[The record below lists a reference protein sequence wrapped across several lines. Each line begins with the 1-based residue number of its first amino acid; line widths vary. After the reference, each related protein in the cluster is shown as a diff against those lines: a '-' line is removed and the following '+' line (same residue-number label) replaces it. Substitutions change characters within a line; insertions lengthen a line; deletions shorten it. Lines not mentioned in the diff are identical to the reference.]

1 MNLPQLLGTP
11 FSWLYRLWCM
21 SLRREELGR
30 DVLSTFVDNGQP
42 VVAAV
47 WHDELFPFMSFRRDW
62 PVVAVVS
69 RSRDGEWLSS
79 ILHGLGVSTVRGSS
93 SKGGANALH
102 GAARSAQRGNNVV
115 ITLDGPRGP
124 RHKAKPGALHLAA
137 REGMPVV
144 PARLFM
150 ENSKKFG
157 SWDRFQLPMPFS
169 RVRLV
174 WGEPYTVT
182 GDLSQE
188 ADLAAACED
197 LERRLQALELH
208 Q

>member
-1 MNLPQLLGTP
+1 MNLPKVLGTP
-11 FSWLYRLWCM
+11 FSWLYRLWCW
-21 SLRREELGR
+21 SLRREEVGR
-30 DVLSTFVDNGQP
+30 AGVAAHVDNGQS

-47 WHDELFPFMSFRRDW
+47 WHDELFPFMSFRQKW

-69 RSRDGEWLSS
+69 RSRDGEWLAG

-93 SKGGANALH
+93 SRGGANALH
-102 GAARSAQRGNNVV
+102 GATRSIQRGENVV

-137 REGMPVV
+137 REGIPIV

-150 ENSKKFG
+150 TNSKKFR

-174 WGEPYTVT
+174 WGEPYTVPA
-182 GDLSQE
+182 DLSRAE
-188 ADLAAACED
+188 DLVAACEE
-197 LERRLQALELH
+197 LERRLQALENL
-208 Q
+208 